1 MHYTLFATVFFL
13 YIVMS
18 MFKFSTITFN
28 CTCHAPNFQQG
39 RPAPSSHRPVTPQ
52 VSRAQLHGILLLM
65 CRPLKTVVEQSTN
78 GRDVEQRHSIDV
90 YVVWPSGPRITAISE
105 RAAATVRYE
114 IIWPRPASRSN
125 VRVAVP
131 NPHQWPSN
139 PMDHLII
146 AALAQTR
153 TSYFRTNKLTK
164 CSF

>member
-1 MHYTLFATVFFL
+1 
-13 YIVMS
+13 MS
-18 MFKFSTITFN
+18 CSKFPT
-28 CTCHAPNFQQG
+28 G
-39 RPAPSSHRPVTPQ
+39 RPAPNSHRPVTPQ

-146 AALAQTR
+146 AALVQTR